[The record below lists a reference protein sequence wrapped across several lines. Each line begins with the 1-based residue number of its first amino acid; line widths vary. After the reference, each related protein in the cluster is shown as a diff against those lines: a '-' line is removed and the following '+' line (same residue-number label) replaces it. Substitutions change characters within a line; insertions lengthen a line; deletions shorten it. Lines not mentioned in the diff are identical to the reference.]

1 MQNRTGWRDR
11 RVLVTGATGFIGSN
25 LAMRLGSLGAEVHAV
40 TRHSNITTGNHIW
53 HVAELRDPDATIGL
67 VEKVRPEVVF
77 HLASTVT
84 GARDVKLV
92 VPTLQS
98 NLNSAV
104 NVLTAATA
112 VDAKVVLAGSI
123 EEPRRGDTI
132 PTAPYA
138 VAKWAATAYARMF
151 YRLWDMPV
159 TVLRIAMSYG
169 PGQRDTTKLLPYVT
183 LSLLS
188 GQEPALT
195 SGTRLLDWVYVDD
208 VVDAFLAAAQ
218 SRRSAGEVL
227 DIGTGTP
234 VSIRDTV
241 ELLIQL
247 MRSPLRPRYG
257 AIPDRPLDG
266 ARIADIGPAARVI
279 DWRPTVGLEDGLH
292 RTLRW
297 YADTLAVIPP
307 RARRNGHD
315 HSESLLGSLTEIP
328 GEGR

>member
-1 MQNRTGWRDR
+1 MQSRTGWRGR

-25 LAMRLGSLGAEVHAV
+25 LAGRLGSLGAEVHAV
-40 TRHSNITTGNHIW
+40 TRHPGASGGNHVW
-53 HVAELRDPDATIGL
+53 HVTDLSDADATSAL
-67 VEKVRPEVVF
+67 VKDVGPEVVF

-84 GARDVKLV
+84 GARDVNLV

-104 NVLTAATA
+104 NVLKAAT
-112 VDAKVVLAGSI
+112 DTGAKVVLAGSI
-123 EEPRRGDTI
+123 EEPRRGDTT
-132 PTAPYA
+132 PSAPYA

-159 TVLRIAMSYG
+159 TVLRIAMGYG

-183 LSLLS
+183 LSLLR
-188 GQEPALT
+188 GQQPDLT

-208 VVDAFLAAAQ
+208 VVDAFLAAGQ
-218 SRRSAGEVL
+218 SGQAAGEVL

-247 MRSPLRPRYG
+247 MRTPVRPRYG
-257 AIPDRPLDG
+257 AIPDRPMDA
-266 ARIADIGPAARVI
+266 ARIADIGPAARVLG
-279 DWRPTVGLEDGLH
+279 WQPTVTLEEGLH
-292 RTLRW
+292 RTLKW
-297 YADTLAVIPP
+297 YTDRSAVIPP
-307 RARRNGHD
+307 QTRRND
-315 HSESLLGSLTEIP
+315 RCHSE
-328 GEGR
+328 